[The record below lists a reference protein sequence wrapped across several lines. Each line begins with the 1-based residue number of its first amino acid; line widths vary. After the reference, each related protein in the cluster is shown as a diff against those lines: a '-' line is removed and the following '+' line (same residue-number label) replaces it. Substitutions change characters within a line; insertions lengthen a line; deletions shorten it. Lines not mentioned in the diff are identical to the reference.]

1 VRVDFHLAAPRGER
15 VYNIYMGVEWKENII
30 HEGPKERTFFQPLL
44 DVWGA
49 CACLRWESEKDFIDL
64 SGIKNQ
70 VTQEARRAQPAS
82 APQELSSRAASVSA
96 RCFGSERDREEE
108 ALYALRL
115 TRSLARSHLPLIVV
129 RRN

>member
-1 VRVDFHLAAPRGER
+1 MSSVRVDFHLAAPRGER

-64 SGIKNQ
+64 SGIKKSGNTGGSAQ
-70 VTQEARRAQPAS
+70 RALHKSRISLTALGVLLLGAR
-82 APQELSSRAASVSA
+82 E
-96 RCFGSERDREEE
+96 EEE
-108 ALYALRL
+108 AL
-115 TRSLARSHLPLIVV
+115 RSHLPLIVV

>member
-1 VRVDFHLAAPRGER
+1 MSSVRVDFHLGAPRGER

-70 VTQEARRAQPAS
+70 VTQEAQLRERS
-82 APQELSSRAASVSA
+82 TRAASVSQLSVF
-96 RCFGSERDREEE
+96 CFWERERRRPCAI
-108 ALYALRL
+108 AL
-115 TRSLARSHLPLIVV
+115 RSHLPLSLLCAEIKPF
-129 RRN
+129 